1 MEVDNHQSQ
10 TQIDQAIGSLY
21 QVDQQVSHCAS
32 LNSYRVD
39 DTMQMDVMEV
49 IQPLLEI
56 DQQVDTTKNRSSRGS
71 TTDTTTVEQIGATHW
86 LPDVIAD
93 LYRIYLQMDGC
104 AAVVHERDDL
114 EAIFDLHTIDLEV
127 DGGERNQIIM
137 TCVASRRKTTGRST
151 K

>member
-1 MEVDNHQSQ
+1 
-10 TQIDQAIGSLY
+10 
-21 QVDQQVSHCAS
+21 
-32 LNSYRVD
+32 
-39 DTMQMDVMEV
+39 MQMEVMEV

-71 TTDTTTVEQIGATHW
+71 TTDTTTVEQIGATTHR
-86 LPDVIAD
+86 LPDGIAD
-93 LYRIYLQMDGC
+93 LYRIDLQMDGC